1 LRLFIWLNNNMKE
14 IILKILRE
22 IKLNQVYTDLCLKFD
37 DFDKGQNLNRKDI
50 EPIIK
55 SFDSSFKYIAR
66 DRTFIKETQFKMFK
80 VRFFIGYRGGIID
93 FSYLIWKEGE
103 NQNYYQGR
111 LASLSKLID
120 TNFDIKVK
128 YQTPIASSLDDFTEI
143 LTKILSLYQ
152 EFEKRFKEQVIDIV

>member
-1 LRLFIWLNNNMKE
+1 MKE

-37 DFDKGQNLNRKDI
+37 DFDKGQNLNRRDI

-103 NQNYYQGR
+103 N
-111 LASLSKLID
+111 KTI
-120 TNFDIKVK
+120 IKV
-128 YQTPIASSLDDFTEI
+128 
-143 LTKILSLYQ
+143 
-152 EFEKRFKEQVIDIV
+152 V

>member
-1 LRLFIWLNNNMKE
+1 
-14 IILKILRE
+14 
-22 IKLNQVYTDLCLKFD
+22 
-37 DFDKGQNLNRKDI
+37 
-50 EPIIK
+50 
-55 SFDSSFKYIAR
+55 
-66 DRTFIKETQFKMFK
+66 MFK

-93 FSYLIWKEGE
+93 FSYLIWTEGE